1 MSYLPATLASVIVHG
16 LLILLVFKGWEYTHP
31 PEPPKPPAF
40 IKATLL
46 DLKTQ
51 GKQGAPEPKPKPKPP
66 EPKVDKAEIE
76 KKRLEKKLAE
86 QKAQQEVQKK
96 EQEKAKQ
103 KQVALEKAKKEKA
116 EKEKAEKLK
125 KEKEKKLADERKKK
139 QEERKKKA
147 AQKLKDDLAKERE
160 RLQAE
165 LQAEM
170 LAQQTEDDLQL
181 SQSYILLIQQRIQQN
196 WSRPPSARNDMEA
209 DLTIQMVPTGEIID
223 VAVKRSSGNGAYD
236 RSAIQ
241 AVKKTR
247 QIPELKQLSS
257 RVFEQKFRKFTLT
270 FRPQDLRQ

>member
-1 MSYLPATLASVIVHG
+1 MSYLLATLASVIAHG
-16 LLILLVFKGWEYTHP
+16 LLILLILKGWEYTHP
-31 PEPPKPPAF
+31 PEPPKPPAY

-51 GKQGAPEPKPKPKPP
+51 GKQGAPEPKPKPKPKPP

-116 EKEKAEKLK
+116 KKEKAEKEKAEKLK

-139 QEERKKKA
+139 A
-147 AQKLKDDLAKERE
+147 AQKLKDDLAKEQE

-181 SQSYILLIQQRIQQN
+181 SQSYKDVIQKRITGN
-196 WSRPPSARNDMEA
+196 WKRPGLARNGM
-209 DLTIQMVPTGEIID
+209 TSVIQVQFVPTGEI
-223 VAVKRSSGNGAYD
+223 VGVSLVKSSGNNVFD
-236 RSAIQ
+236 RSVIA
-241 AVKKTR
+241 AANRTR
-247 QIPELKQLSS
+247 KISELSNIPT
-257 RVFEQKFRKFTLT
+257 RVFESDFRKVNLE
-270 FRPQDLRQ
+270 FRIEGLRQ